1 MHPHTLLELGSALL
15 SRVLRFEH
23 PADATVAEFFRQQ
36 PALGSRERALL
47 ADAVYAL
54 LRDRPRLQWLAA
66 SHPGRTPQ
74 QERPARPQR
83 PNHPAQPQGTAQ
95 TRALLLLAWTG
106 PAERLQAACTPE
118 EWSWRT
124 QALAQTLDA
133 APPACRHGLPD
144 WLAEALR
151 AELRRERA
159 GAADE
164 VGVADADSSVGKPKS
179 DADSNAAAA
188 AAGSDETAE
197 AAEAAEAELVAAAQA
212 LRQPAALDLRVNL
225 LKTRRP
231 AVLALLQDAGLQAA
245 ATPHSPWGIRLVGKP
260 ALQHLAAWREGLI
273 EVQDE
278 GAQLLALLCEPKR
291 QETVIDFC
299 AGAGGK
305 TLALGAL
312 LRNTGRLYAF
322 DTSAHR
328 LEALKPRLA
337 RSGIVEVH
345 TLALA
350 HERDERLQRLAGK
363 ADRVLVDAPCSGLGT
378 LRRQPDLMWRQRP
391 AEVAQQAELQ
401 GRILAAAAR
410 LLKPGGRLVYATC
423 SLLRAENEAIA
434 EAFSQAEREFEL
446 LPAAAIL
453 ARAGVEAA
461 DSLCHGPY
469 LRLWPHRHGCDGFF
483 AAVWQ
488 RRG

>member
-1 MHPHTLLELGSALL
+1 MHPEHLLELGSALL
-15 SRVLRFEH
+15 SRVLRFDH
-23 PADATVAEFFRQQ
+23 PADVTVADFFRQQ
-36 PALGSRERALL
+36 RAPQRALGSRERALL
-47 ADAVYAL
+47 ADSVFAL
-54 LRDRPRLQWLAA
+54 LRDRPRLQWLAQ
-66 SHPGRTPQ
+66 SYPG
-74 QERPARPQR
+74 RPQR
-83 PNHPAQPQGTAQ
+83 APQLEPSVRPKRPHHPAQPPASAQ
-95 TRALLLLAWTG
+95 ARALLLLAWAG
-106 PAERLQAACTPE
+106 PPALLQAACTPE

-124 QALAQTLDA
+124 QALEQTA

-144 WLAEALR
+144 WLAQALR
-151 AELRRERA
+151 AELDPQPWLAQSQA
-159 GAADE
+159 GDAA
-164 VGVADADSSVGKPKS
+164 
-179 DADSNAAAA
+179 
-188 AAGSDETAE
+188 TATTE
-197 AAEAAEAELVAAAQA
+197 ATEAAEAEFAAAAHA
-212 LRQPAALDLRVNL
+212 LRQPATLDLRVNL
-225 LKTRRP
+225 LLAKRP
-231 AVLALLQDAGLQAA
+231 AVLALLRAAGLQAE
-245 ATPHSPWGIRLVGKP
+245 ATPHSPWGIRLAGKP

-291 QETVIDFC
+291 HETVIDFC

-312 LRNTGRLYAF
+312 LRHSGRLYAF

-337 RSGIVEVH
+337 RSGIAEVH

-350 HERDERLQRLAGK
+350 HERDQRLQRLAGK

-378 LRRQPDLMWRQRP
+378 LRRQPDLMWRQNP
-391 AEVAQQAELQ
+391 AEVARLAELQ

-410 LLKPGGRLVYATC
+410 LLKPGARLVYATC

-434 EAFSQAEREFEL
+434 EAFSQAEPEFEA
-446 LPAAAIL
+446 LPAAPIL
-453 ARAGVEAA
+453 ERAGVGEA
-461 DSLCHGPY
+461 DRLCLGPY

-488 RRG
+488 RLPKKGIQTAGA

>member
-15 SRVLRFEH
+15 NRVLRFEH

-118 EWSWRT
+118 EWSWRM
-124 QALAQTLDA
+124 QALEQTLDAA

-151 AELRRERA
+151 EELRLEQA
-159 GAADE
+159 GFGRVVSVEGQPLSDID
-164 VGVADADSSVGKPKS
+164 ADADA
-179 DADSNAAAA
+179 DAGLAAAV
-188 AAGSDETAE
+188 
-197 AAEAAEAELVAAAQA
+197 EAEFSLAAQA
-212 LRQPAALDLRVNL
+212 LRQPAPLDLRVNL
-225 LKTRRP
+225 LKAKRP
-231 AVLALLQDAGLQAA
+231 AVLALLQEAGLPAA
-245 ATPHSPWGIRLVGKP
+245 ATPHSPWGIRLAGKP
-260 ALQHLAAWREGLI
+260 ALQQLPAWREGLI

-312 LRNTGRLYAF
+312 LRHTGRLYAF

-337 RSGIVEVH
+337 RSGIAEVH

-363 ADRVLVDAPCSGLGT
+363 ADRVLVDAPCTGLGT

-391 AEVAQQAELQ
+391 ADVAQQAELQ

-434 EAFSQAEREFEL
+434 EAFSLAEREFEL
-446 LPAAAIL
+446 LPAAPIL
-453 ARAGVEAA
+453 ARAGVEGAQG
-461 DSLCHGPY
+461 LCRGPY

-488 RRG
+488 RRT

>member
-133 APPACRHGLPD
+133 APPACQHGLPD

-151 AELRRERA
+151 AELRRERL
-159 GAADE
+159 
-164 VGVADADSSVGKPKS
+164 GVAGLVDQSATDSG
-179 DADSNAAAA
+179 ALA
-188 AAGSDETAE
+188 TATV
-197 AAEAAEAELVAAAQA
+197 AEAEAELGAQVVAAAQA
-212 LRQPAALDLRVNL
+212 LRQPAPLDLRVNL
-225 LKTRRP
+225 LKTKRP
-231 AVLALLQDAGLQAA
+231 AVLALLQEAGLPAT
-245 ATPHSPWGIRLVGKP
+245 ATPHSPWGIRLAGKP
-260 ALQHLAAWREGLI
+260 ALQQLPAWREGLI

-363 ADRVLVDAPCSGLGT
+363 ADRVLVDAPCTGLGT

-391 AEVAQQAELQ
+391 ADVAQQAELQ

-446 LPAAAIL
+446 LPAAPIL

-483 AAVWQ
+483 AAVWE

>member
-23 PADATVAEFFRQQ
+23 PADATVADFFRLQ

-47 ADAVYAL
+47 SDSVFAV
-54 LRDRPRLQWLAA
+54 LRDRPRWQWLAA

-124 QALAQTLDA
+124 QALAQTLAD
-133 APPACRHGLPD
+133 APPACQHGLPD

-151 AELRRERA
+151 VELRLERA
-159 GAADE
+159 GLAGAEGGEE
-164 VGVADADSSVGKPKS
+164 VG
-179 DADSNAAAA
+179 
-188 AAGSDETAE
+188 AE
-197 AAEAAEAELVAAAQA
+197 AARPEGQLESDVAAAVAAQAVESAKASPVEQAAEAEFAAAAQA

-225 LKTRRP
+225 IKTKRP
-231 AVLALLQDAGLQAA
+231 AVLALLQEAGLQAA
-245 ATPHSPWGIRLVGKP
+245 ATPHSPWGIRLAGKP
-260 ALQHLAAWREGLI
+260 ALQQLPAWREGLI

-278 GAQLLALLCEPKR
+278 GAQLLALLLEPKR

-337 RSGIVEVH
+337 RSGITEVH

-391 AEVAQQAELQ
+391 AEVAQLAQLQ
-401 GRILAAAAR
+401 G
-410 LLKPGGRLVYATC
+410 
-423 SLLRAENEAIA
+423 
-434 EAFSQAEREFEL
+434 
-446 LPAAAIL
+446 
-453 ARAGVEAA
+453 
-461 DSLCHGPY
+461 
-469 LRLWPHRHGCDGFF
+469 
-483 AAVWQ
+483 
-488 RRG
+488 

>member
-36 PALGSRERALL
+36 GALGSRERALL
-47 ADAVYAL
+47 ADAVFAV
-54 LRDRPRLQWLAA
+54 LRDRPRLQWLAV

-83 PNHPAQPQGTAQ
+83 PNHAAQPQGTAQ

-106 PAERLQAACTPE
+106 PPERLQAACTPE
-118 EWSWRT
+118 EWEWRT
-124 QALAQTLDA
+124 QALAQALDA
-133 APPACRHGLPD
+133 SAPPACRHGLPD

-151 AELRRERA
+151 AELRLQRA
-159 GAADE
+159 GA
-164 VGVADADSSVGKPKS
+164 VAEAGAAGAVLGQPES
-179 DADSNAAAA
+179 DAAVES
-188 AAGSDETAE
+188 E
-197 AAEAAEAELVAAAQA
+197 AEAEAEAEFQAAAQA
-212 LRQPAALDLRVNL
+212 LRQPATLDVRVNL
-225 LKTRRP
+225 LKAKRP
-231 AVLALLQDAGLQAA
+231 AVLALLQEAGLHAT
-245 ATPHSPWGIRLVGKP
+245 ATPHSPWGIRLAGKP
-260 ALQHLAAWREGLI
+260 ALQRLAAWSEGQI

-278 GAQLLALLCEPKR
+278 GAQLLALLLEPKR
-291 QETVIDFC
+291 LETVIDFC

-328 LEALKPRLA
+328 LDALKPRLA
-337 RSGIVEVH
+337 RSGIDAVH

-350 HERDERLQRLAGK
+350 HEHDQRLQRLAGK
-363 ADRVLVDAPCSGLGT
+363 ADRVLVDAPCTGLGT
-378 LRRQPDLMWRQRP
+378 LRRQPDLMWRQSP
-391 AEVAQQAELQ
+391 ADVLRLAELQ

-423 SLLRAENEAIA
+423 SLLRAENEAVA
-434 EAFSQAEREFEL
+434 TAFDQAEPGFEA
-446 LPAAAIL
+446 LPAAPIL
-453 ARAGVEAA
+453 ARCGVEDAER
-461 DSLCHGPY
+461 LCHGPY

-488 RRG
+488 RRD